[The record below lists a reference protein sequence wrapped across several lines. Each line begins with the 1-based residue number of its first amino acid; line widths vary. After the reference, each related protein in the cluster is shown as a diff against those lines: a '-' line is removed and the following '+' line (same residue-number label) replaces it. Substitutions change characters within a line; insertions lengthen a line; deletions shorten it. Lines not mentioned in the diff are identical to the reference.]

1 MSIVNF
7 TIPNTLEQRVSKVI
21 KTKGFSSKA
30 EFFRMAVISFIDDLD
45 DRLLEDKRFEILS
58 KSLSEGIS
66 KKYSGKHISPIRDQ
80 LSDL

>member
-7 TIPNTLEQRVSKVI
+7 TIPATLEQRVSKAI

-45 DRLLEDKRFEILS
+45 DRQLEDKRFEILS
-58 KSLSEGIS
+58 KSLSESIS
-66 KKYSGKHISPIRDQ
+66 NKYSGKSIPSVQDQ

>member
-7 TIPNTLEQRVSKVI
+7 TIPSTLEQIVSRAI

-45 DRLLEDKRFEILS
+45 DRQLEDKRFEILS
-58 KSLSEGIS
+58 KSLSNEIS
-66 KKYSGKHISPIRDQ
+66 KKYRGKYIPTIQEQ

>member
-7 TIPNTLEQRVSKVI
+7 TIPSTLEQRVSRAI

-45 DRLLEDKRFEILS
+45 DRQLEDKRFEILS
-58 KSLSEGIS
+58 KSLSNEIS
-66 KKYSGKHISPIRDQ
+66 KKYRGKYIPTIQEQ

>member
-7 TIPNTLEQRVSKVI
+7 TIPATLEQRVSKAI

-30 EFFRMAVISFIDDLD
+30 EFFRMAVISFIDDFD
-45 DRLLEDKRFEILS
+45 DRLLEDKRFEILP
-58 KSLSEGIS
+58 KSLSEEIS
-66 KKYSGKHISPIRDQ
+66 KKYQGKKMPTIQEQ